1 MSANKLGHKQG
12 AMLCSL
18 ASKLRHKSVGFT
30 FNLQSSNANTR
41 SVPFSKFQ
49 LLPQQEICEDYECTP
64 RPLLEFRPF
73 QLPGSTQN
81 LDNQK
86 PQDEANM
93 YKHVQMEIKLIEMSH
108 FVSFS
113 CIINTIQHHST
124 VRFGDEFR
132 TYRVL
137 QKKQPCGN
145 HHAKESFQPP
155 IPLIQCCC
163 IALPGTAFK
172 KTAIS
177 VRMPAWS
184 GQQHWLRGR
193 GGIQGDVTTYKRMAV
208 FLKNPVCHHGL
219 LQVIAHQHPTDL
231 RSLHRTNANHRTRG
245 RSGCFQC
252 FLDYLID
259 YIVLFV
265 FIHSDF
271 NMF

>member
-1 MSANKLGHKQG
+1 MFTSGKCFKAAVSAEIRAYTDWRGLGTNLKFHKVTETVKQNSDFELALKIVKMMSANKLGHKQG

-137 QKKQPCGN
+137 QKKTAMRQPSRQRIFPTP
-145 HHAKESFQPP
+145 HPPDSMLLHSFAWHSLQKNSHFRSDAGMVRSTT
-155 IPLIQCCC
+155 LI
-163 IALPGTAFK
+163 AGARGHPG
-172 KTAIS
+172 
-177 VRMPAWS
+177 
-184 GQQHWLRGR
+184 
-193 GGIQGDVTTYKRMAV
+193 
-208 FLKNPVCHHGL
+208 
-219 LQVIAHQHPTDL
+219 
-231 RSLHRTNANHRTRG
+231 
-245 RSGCFQC
+245 
-252 FLDYLID
+252 
-259 YIVLFV
+259 
-265 FIHSDF
+265 
-271 NMF
+271 

>member
-1 MSANKLGHKQG
+1 MFTSGKCFKAAVSAEIRAYTDWRGLGTNLKFHKVTETVKQNSDLELALKIVKMMSANKLGHKQG
-12 AMLCSL
+12 AILCSL

-30 FNLQSSNANTR
+30 FNLLSSNANTR

-93 YKHVQMEIKLIEMSH
+93 YKHVQMEIKLIEMSY

-113 CIINTIQHHST
+113 CVINTIQHHST

-172 KTAIS
+172 KKQPFPFGCRHGPVNNIDC
-177 VRMPAWS
+177 
-184 GQQHWLRGR
+184 
-193 GGIQGDVTTYKRMAV
+193 GGAGASRVM
-208 FLKNPVCHHGL
+208 
-219 LQVIAHQHPTDL
+219 
-231 RSLHRTNANHRTRG
+231 
-245 RSGCFQC
+245 
-252 FLDYLID
+252 
-259 YIVLFV
+259 
-265 FIHSDF
+265 
-271 NMF
+271 